1 VVEVRR
7 DVKDLALEQR
17 RTELHRWLSPPE
29 PSTNYNK
36 ALQQR
41 QEGTGSWFLQTEA
54 FAAWKL
60 QRNSFLWLY
69 GIAGC
74 GKTILS
80 STIIEHLKS
89 LCIQPLL
96 YFYFD
101 FTDTKKQ
108 TLEGVVRSLISQL
121 YHTCKSAQEPLD
133 ALFSS
138 FKDKNTQP
146 SCESFCKVLKKMIE
160 RAEEVWIVLDA
171 IDECVE
177 RKGGPTEGLLLWI
190 RDLVKCERRNIRCL
204 VTSRPEQ
211 DIRAELNGL
220 VSEENRISMQSN
232 LVSDDILE
240 YIYAKVREGE
250 GMKRWRGHQDVQQEI
265 EEGLAKKADGM

>member
-41 QEGTGSWFLQTEA
+41 QEGTGSWFLQSEA
-54 FAAWKL
+54 FAAWKS

-69 GIAGC
+69 GIPGC

-89 LCIQPLL
+89 LRIQPLL

-101 FTDTKKQ
+101 FTDTEKQ
-108 TLEGVVRSLISQL
+108 TLRGVVCSLISQL

-133 ALFSS
+133 SLFSS
-138 FKDKNTQP
+138 VKDKNTQA
-146 SCESFCKVLKKMIE
+146 SCESLCEVLQKMIE

-177 RKGGPTEGLLLWI
+177 RKGGPTKGLLLWM
-190 RDLVKCERRNIRCL
+190 RDLVKWERRNVRCL

-232 LVSDDILE
+232 LVSNDILE
-240 YIYAKVREGE
+240 YIYTKVREGE
-250 GMKRWRGHQDVQQEI
+250 GMKRWRGYQDVQQEI
-265 EEGLAKKADGM
+265 EEALAKKADGM

>member
-1 VVEVRR
+1 MRVVEQNVYKVRR
-7 DVKDLALEQR
+7 GVEDLAVEQR
-17 RTELHRWLSPPE
+17 RGELHRWLSPPE

-41 QEGTGSWFLQTEA
+41 QEGTGSWFLHSDA
-54 FAAWKL
+54 FKMWKS

-89 LCIQPLL
+89 RSTQPLL

-101 FTDTKKQ
+101 FTDSEKQ
-108 TLEGVVRSLISQL
+108 TLRGVVCSLISQL

-146 SCESFCKVLKKMIE
+146 SCESLCKVLREMI
-160 RAEEVWIVLDA
+160 RRTREVWIVLDIHQA
-171 IDECVE
+171 GFIAFSEVCICILSSSSPCREEAWQTIDTW
-177 RKGGPTEGLLLWI
+177 KG
-190 RDLVKCERRNIRCL
+190 R
-204 VTSRPEQ
+204 S
-211 DIRAELNGL
+211 
-220 VSEENRISMQSN
+220 
-232 LVSDDILE
+232 
-240 YIYAKVREGE
+240 
-250 GMKRWRGHQDVQQEI
+250 
-265 EEGLAKKADGM
+265 